1 MMTLVFAM
9 IVMVVAAVIMII
21 VRITRADR
29 RSGGSAYRAT
39 DDGPITAANLGT
51 NCSTCRTT
59 NGPADHGPAICCL
72 AHRGQAKQQRK
83 SSHFFHVWI
92 VFVFGPSRA
101 SIPPLASEAALNL

>member
-51 NCSTCRTT
+51 NCSTSGTA
-59 NGPADHGPAICCL
+59 NGTADHGPTIGCRT
-72 AHRGQAKQQRK
+72 HRGHAKQK
-83 SSHFFHVWI
+83 CKCGDFFHVSIVI
-92 VFVFGPSRA
+92 VFGLPWR
-101 SIPPLASEAALNL
+101 SISSLASEARLNT